1 MRVDMPVD
9 STSTVAAH
17 SPVNANQSG
26 WSRLRRRRLLTN
38 VQLLTMLIP
47 VSLIILVPF
56 LWMLTASLKPRGLIG
71 QPPFLYPTYF
81 EFGNYAKAWQA
92 APFLRYYANTIL
104 VAVAVIAARVVLASM
119 AAYAF
124 AFLRFPGRDLVF
136 LLFIGTMMAPFQ
148 STIIPS
154 FLIVRD
160 LDWMNT
166 YQAMIV
172 PRMVDAFSIFL
183 LRQSFISVPRDY
195 FDAAKLDGCR
205 HWGILWRIV
214 VPLNRATVVTMGL
227 FAFLFV
233 WNDFLW
239 PLLVAND
246 ENLRVIQ
253 VGLQAFSGQYLT
265 EWTYMMAGTV
275 TATILPVV
283 LFFLAQKQFIAG
295 LTGSGIKG

>member
-1 MRVDMPVD
+1 MEASDTPI
-9 STSTVAAH
+9 H
-17 SPVNANQSG
+17 PQSG
-26 WSRLRRRRLLTN
+26 GSMIRQAANSVRRRRVLANVKLL
-38 VQLLTMLIP
+38 V
-47 VSLIILVPF
+47 VLVPVALVVLVPY
-56 LWMLTASLKPRGLIG
+56 LWMVTTSLKPRGMIG
-71 QPPFLYPTYF
+71 EPPYLYPAYF
-81 EFGNYAKAWQA
+81 EFGNYVKAWEA
-92 APFLRYYANTIL
+92 APFLRYYFNTLL
-104 VAVAVIAARVVLASM
+104 VAVAVVSARLVLASM

-124 AFLRFPGRDLVF
+124 ACLRFPGRDALF
-136 LLFIGTMMAPFQ
+136 LLFIVTMMVPFQ
-148 STIIPS
+148 ATIIPA

-160 LDWMNT
+160 LDWLNT

-183 LRQSFISVPRDY
+183 LRQSFIGVPRDY
-195 FDAAKLDGCR
+195 FDAARLDGAR

-246 ENLRVIQ
+246 EKLRVIQ

-283 LFFLAQKQFIAG
+283 LFFLTQKQFIAG
-295 LTGSGIKG
+295 LTSSGIKG